1 MMTIYAPSPINI
13 HIGSRVRL
21 RRLLTDLTPEWF
33 AEQIGI
39 SVLQLNK
46 YEIGEEPIG
55 PTQLLVASKV
65 LSVSPTYFFEQE
77 KTQALTMTGI
87 MSPVIRALFATK
99 DRQRPR

>member
-1 MMTIYAPSPINI
+1 MTIYAPSPINI

-46 YEIGEEPIG
+46 YEIGEDPIG

-77 KTQALTMTGI
+77 KALTMTGI